1 MTQSLASVDF
11 GQGFQNLLNTVMH
24 SLPKILVFLIVL
36 VVGWIIAKALQ
47 KAIGMLLHRLRFDRF
62 VERGAVGDAL
72 KRTSYDAT
80 TLITKIVYYA
90 LLLVTLQV
98 AFGVFGNNP
107 VSTMLNAIV
116 GWLPKLMVAIVLIVV
131 ASAIARMV
139 RDLLDGMLGEL
150 SYGRFIAGAASA
162 LIIVIGAFA
171 ALDQVGIANAV
182 TEPVLYAGLATVGA
196 ILAIGIG
203 GGAVKPMQARWE
215 RILDGME
222 RETSRQ
228 VAAYQRGRNDAMR
241 RPAQPPLQQA
251 QHAQQVPQGP
261 RPPMPPHDPR
271 PPEPARFPRHGQP

>member
-1 MTQSLASVDF
+1 MTHPLASVDF
-11 GQGFQNLLNTVMH
+11 GQGVQNLLNTVMH

-47 KAIGMLLHRLRFDRF
+47 KAIKVVLRRLRFDRF

-80 TLITKIVYYA
+80 TMIAKIVYYA
-90 LLLVTLQV
+90 LLLVTLQL
-98 AFGVFGNNP
+98 AFGVFGTNP

-116 GWLPKLMVAIVLIVV
+116 GWLPKLIVAIVLIVV
-131 ASAIARMV
+131 ASAIARVV
-139 RDLLDGMLGEL
+139 RDLLNGMLGGL
-150 SYGRFIAGAASA
+150 SYGRFISGAASV
-162 LIIVIGAFA
+162 LIVVIGAFA
-171 ALDQVGIANAV
+171 ALDQVGIANDV
-182 TEPVLYAGLATVGA
+182 TDPVLYAGLATVGA

-228 VAAYQRGRNDAMR
+228 VAAYQQGRSDAMKA
-241 RPAQPPLQQA
+241 PAQQAAPQA
-251 QHAQQVPQGP
+251 QEARHAMPAQGP
-261 RPPMPPHDPR
+261 RPPQ
-271 PPEPARFPRHGQP
+271 PARYPRDGQL

>member
-1 MTQSLASVDF
+1 MTQPLASVDF
-11 GQGFQNLLNTVMH
+11 GQGVQNLLNTVMH

-80 TLITKIVYYA
+80 TLIKKVVYYA
-90 LLLVTLQV
+90 LLLVTMQV

-116 GWLPKLMVAIVLIVV
+116 GWLPKLMVAIVLVVV

-139 RDLLDGMLGEL
+139 RDLLNGMLGEL
-150 SYGRFIAGAASA
+150 SYGRFVAGAASV
-162 LIIVIGAFA
+162 LIVVIGAFA

-228 VAAYQRGRNDAMR
+228 VAAYQQGRNDAMR
-241 RPAQPPLQQA
+241 RPVQPPLQQA
-251 QHAQQVPQGP
+251 QQAQQGP
-261 RPPMPPHDPR
+261 RPPMPPQGPR